1 MKVTYRK
8 KVLVEA
14 DVNPLEKDVVFSDSD
29 RLLKEALLKAVAS
42 ETSAIV
48 EYGQIQA
55 LEADANPKY
64 AKAVHETLI
73 DIKAE
78 EEKHMAQ
85 LTECLKIFPEIDEN
99 FEKGEKEYKTG
110 EDISTEE
117 KKKSN
122 KVVKESVEPNRLY
135 KAEAVV
141 DVISTLYQLNDNE
154 YDDILSIFYTGEDEL
169 EAYEVDKGIQKFA
182 TQYELTPEE
191 IAELEQAINNSIDPN
206 TERQEDFKSDLD
218 FDIDRIRNLAEESY
232 TVAARDRLL
241 DLALKLE
248 QIEYNGDKNVEW
260 RQDRVYTAKNKKIIS

>member
-8 KVLVEA
+8 RVLVEA
-14 DVNPLEKDVVFSDSD
+14 EANPLEKDVVFSDSD

-117 KKKSN
+117 KKESN

-135 KAEAVV
+135 KAEAIV
-141 DVISTLYQLNDNE
+141 DVISTMYQLSDDE

-191 IAELEQAINNSIDPN
+191 VAELEQAINNSIDPN

-248 QIEYNGDKNVEW
+248 QIEYNGDKNTEW
-260 RQDRVYTAKNKKIIS
+260 RRDRIYTTNNKKIIS

>member
-8 KVLVEA
+8 KILVEA
-14 DVNPLEKDVVFSDSD
+14 EANPLENDAVFSDSD

-48 EYGQIQA
+48 EYEQVQA

-64 AKAVHETLI
+64 AKAIHETLI

-85 LTECLKIFPEIDEN
+85 LTECLKVFPEIDEN

-110 EDISTEE
+110 EDDSTEE
-117 KKKSN
+117 TKESN
-122 KVVKESVEPNRLY
+122 EDIKESVEPNRLY
-135 KAEAVV
+135 KAEAIV
-141 DVISTLYQLNDNE
+141 DVISTMYQLSDNE

-182 TQYELTPEE
+182 AQYELSPEE
-191 IAELEQAINNSIDPN
+191 ITELEQAINNSIDPN

-248 QIEYNGDKNVEW
+248 QIEYNGDRDTEW
-260 RQDRVYTAKNKKIIS
+260 RQDRIHTTNNKKIIS